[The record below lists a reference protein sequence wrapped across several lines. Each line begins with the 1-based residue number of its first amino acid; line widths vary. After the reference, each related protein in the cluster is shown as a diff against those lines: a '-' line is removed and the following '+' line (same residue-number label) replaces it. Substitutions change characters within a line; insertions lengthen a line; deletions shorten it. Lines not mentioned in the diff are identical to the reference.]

1 VSEDFT
7 GKCVLI
13 TGAASGIG
21 RETAFAFAAAGAT
34 LVLADV
40 DPEGLARTALLSE
53 KLGAVVQTHVVDV
66 ASARAMAAFA
76 DAVHAR
82 FACVDVLVNNA
93 GVGVAGSFV
102 GTELALW
109 DWALSINVKGVIHGC
124 HYFLPKMIER
134 GRGGHVV
141 NVASAAG
148 LVAPKQ
154 LSVYA
159 TTKFAVVGFSESL
172 RAELAVHHIGV
183 TTICPGVIDTPIT
196 RSVRL
201 SGDLARDRNFHE
213 RTAALYHRRNYG
225 PERVA
230 RAIVDAVRK
239 RRGLVPVTPEAWALY
254 LGKRIAPGLVDRL
267 LRRDATI

>member
-1 VSEDFT
+1 MSDDFA

-21 RETAFAFAAAGAT
+21 RETAFSFAEACAT
-34 LVLADV
+34 LVLVDV
-40 DPEGLARTALLSE
+40 DPQGLARTALLCE
-53 KLGAVVQTHVVDV
+53 KLDATVHTHVVDV
-66 ASARAMAAFA
+66 ASARAMAALA
-76 DAVHAR
+76 DSVHAR

-109 DWALSINVKGVIHGC
+109 DWAISINVKGVIHGC

-172 RAELAVHHIGV
+172 RAELAVHRIGV

-201 SGDLARDRNFHE
+201 SGNLARDRNFHE
-213 RTAALYHRRNYG
+213 RTAALYRRRNYG

-230 RAIVDAVRK
+230 RAIVQAVRK

-254 LGKRIAPGLVDRL
+254 LGKRIAPGVVDRL
-267 LRRDATI
+267 LRRDAPI